1 MITPEQLKEIQKL
14 LDKEKE
20 PETMKKH
27 FQFHAN
33 GVNTYTGDVADV
45 LTHWIEKV
53 PTKAEEI

>member
-1 MITPEQLKEIQKL
+1 MTPEQLKKIQDS
-14 LDKEKE
+14 LDKENE
-20 PETMKKH
+20 SDRMKKH

-45 LTHWIEKV
+45 LTYWIDKV

>member
-1 MITPEQLKEIQKL
+1 MTPEQLKKIQES
-14 LDKEKE
+14 LDKENE
-20 PETMKKH
+20 PDRMKKH

-45 LTHWIEKV
+45 LGHWIDKV